1 MSLLLWCGQKAA
13 AAQSRG
19 VVEVETVECDFFAAG
34 WRDGPAGAAVARW
47 GETSP
52 PPPLGFAAMG
62 LPESSLLTYLAW
74 TDAMQRLSPSPL
86 RGMRWAGG
94 NIV

>member
-52 PPPLGFAAMG
+52 PPRWDLQPWGC
-62 LPESSLLTYLAW
+62 PNLAC
-74 TDAMQRLSPSPL
+74 
-86 RGMRWAGG
+86 
-94 NIV
+94 